1 MPESLCLSFQ
11 SDRQFKLLFFTCRKI
26 ITLLFF
32 KAAVLHLS
40 DLPEQEAGT
49 ASTESANTP
58 FPSVSMALC
67 L

>member
-1 MPESLCLSFQ
+1 MQENHY
-11 SDRQFKLLFFTCRKI
+11 I
-26 ITLLFF
+26 IVFF

-40 DLPEQEAGT
+40 DLPEQETGT